1 MKQGSVAPALILEV
15 ACVGHGGSDAALL
28 GDGKDVVRIVLMTG
42 FESFNVALYKKVR
55 WECESLSLNTL
66 VLSRSA
72 GTNACTR

>member
-1 MKQGSVAPALILEV
+1 M
-15 ACVGHGGSDAALL
+15 CVGGGVPDAALL
-28 GDGKDVVRIVLMTG
+28 GDGKDLVRIVLMTG

-72 GTNACTR
+72 GTTAITC